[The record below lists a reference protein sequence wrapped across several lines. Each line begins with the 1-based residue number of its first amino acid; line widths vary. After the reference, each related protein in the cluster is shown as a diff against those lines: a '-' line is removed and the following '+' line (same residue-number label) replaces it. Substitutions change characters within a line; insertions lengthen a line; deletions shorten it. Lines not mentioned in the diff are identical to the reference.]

1 MVRTADAKT
10 SFQEMTNANMADAVM
25 PGKINGKT
33 TYLKA
38 PKRVQPSVQAASSS
52 SLGIPENSENVIRMA
67 NGSAS
72 VVCISDKPIC
82 VSSRP
87 VSMNRTANGNA
98 SNGKG
103 KARVIRIMTR
113 KNSFPTKSNRE
124 SAYPAGAPSP
134 IEKIMVKTAT
144 MIEFNSASIMPLNFT

>member
-1 MVRTADAKT
+1 MLLQHQTR
-10 SFQEMTNANMADAVM
+10 
-25 PGKINGKT
+25 
-33 TYLKA
+33 
-38 PKRVQPSVQAASSS
+38 S

-134 IEKIMVKTAT
+134 ISYPRVARYMSP
-144 MIEFNSASIMPLNFT
+144 FRGYSASDTPPELGFGASGTI